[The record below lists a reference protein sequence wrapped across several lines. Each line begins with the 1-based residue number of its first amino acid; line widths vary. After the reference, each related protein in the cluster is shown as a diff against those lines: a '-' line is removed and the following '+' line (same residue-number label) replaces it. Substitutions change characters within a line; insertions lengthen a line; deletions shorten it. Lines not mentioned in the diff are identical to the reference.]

1 MSNVL
6 EISDKNFNDEVL
18 YSKLPVLVDF
28 WAPWCGPCRM
38 MSPVIDSLN
47 KKYSEKV
54 KVVKINTDEN
64 RKIPG
69 ELSVRGIPTVILFN
83 EGKEV
88 MRNVGFVS
96 QDILEN
102 KLSDYLR

>member
-69 ELSVRGIPTVILFN
+69 EFSVRGIPTVILFN